1 MARSLVPFVFEVGH
15 PATSTGA
22 DPFTLLHRAVNRLFD
37 DVLRGHGSAG
47 GAGVMMVVPRL
58 DVSETG
64 QEVRIHAELPGAP
77 EQDVQVEPTD
87 DMLTIRAEKRAEYED
102 AQHHVAER
110 SFRTFARTVRL
121 PFAPRPDEVR
131 ATFEHGVLHTTL
143 PAAGLTENRAAFHKA
158 AAA

>member
-1 MARSLVPFVFEVGH
+1 MRPIRSVFDASCKADAGELGCQRH
-15 PATSTGA
+15 PQRS
-22 DPFTLLHRAVNRLFD
+22 R
-37 DVLRGHGSAG
+37 
-47 GAGVMMVVPRL
+47 
-58 DVSETG
+58 
-64 QEVRIHAELPGAP
+64 Q
-77 EQDVQVEPTD
+77 
-87 DMLTIRAEKRAEYED
+87 KRAEPED
-102 AQHHVAER
+102 AQHHLPER